1 MEVYKIDIT
10 SWTASF
16 RYPNLI
22 SGMQPTLE
30 VPPIST
36 VLGLINAAAGFYIEH
51 RELLLGYYF
60 EYEMQGEDL
69 ETIYQISSKDG
80 KPTNNAKSNVLL
92 RKFLVNNFLRIYTT
106 DKAIVDYLSQPYY
119 PLLLGRMNDLATV
132 THISGKED
140 LEEIEFASLIRG
152 QVIPFKFHL
161 PGQIQA
167 LPTYFT
173 NDFPRKN
180 IGTEP
185 FTIVSHKDRSYGSSA
200 TGYRDILPSGRTVD
214 IYFHQL
220 NFKNQLC
227 CWPSRKTE
235 RTILNRGR

>member
-22 SGMQPTLE
+22 SGIQPTLE

-51 RELLLGYYF
+51 ENLQLGYYF
-60 EYEMQGEDL
+60 EYEMEGEDL

-80 KPTNNAKSNVLL
+80 KPTNNAKSNVIT
-92 RKFLVNNFLRIYTT
+92 RKFLYNAFLRIYTT
-106 DKAIVDYLSQPYY
+106 DEKIAGYLNQPHY

-132 THISGKED
+132 VKISEKVQ
-140 LEEIEFASLIRG
+140 LEEAEIAQNIRG
-152 QVIPFKFHL
+152 QIVPFRFYL

-167 LPTYFT
+167 LPQYFT
-173 NDFPRKN
+173 NSFPRKN

-185 FTIVSHKDRSYGSSA
+185 FSIISYKSNISGNIPA
-200 TGYRDILPSGRTVD
+200 YRDVLPNGKDVD
-214 IYFHQL
+214 IFFHQISF
-220 NFKNQLC
+220 N
-227 CWPSRKTE
+227 
-235 RTILNRGR
+235 

>member
-36 VLGLINAAAGFYIEH
+36 VLGLINAAAGCYLRH
-51 RELLLGYYF
+51 SNLQLGYYF
-60 EYEMQGEDL
+60 QYEAEGEDM

-80 KPTNNAKSNVLL
+80 KASNNVKSNIMM
-92 RKFLVNNFLRIYTT
+92 RKFFFNTFLRIYTT
-106 DKAIVDYLSQPYY
+106 EEKIAEYLSQPYY
-119 PLLLGRMNDLATV
+119 QLVLGRMNDLATV
-132 THISGKED
+132 ETISKKVT
-140 LEEIEFASLIRG
+140 LEKIENAEKIRG
-152 QVIPFKFHL
+152 QVVPFSFGL

-167 LPTYFT
+167 LPKYFT
-173 NDFPRKN
+173 DEFPRKN

-185 FTIVSHKDRSYGSSA
+185 FSVIDHKSKTFNTHVTA
-200 TGYRDILPSGRTVD
+200 YRDILPDGKPVD

-220 NFKNQLC
+220 NLDTF
-227 CWPSRKTE
+227 
-235 RTILNRGR
+235 

>member
-36 VLGLINAAAGFYIEH
+36 VLGLINAAAGFYLQHEN
-51 RELLLGYYF
+51 LQLGYYF
-60 EYEMQGEDL
+60 EYETECEDL

-80 KPTNNAKSNVLL
+80 RPTNNAKSNIIY
-92 RKFLVNNFLRIYTT
+92 RKFLFNNFLRIYTF
-106 DKAIVDYLSQPYY
+106 DEKIVRYFSQPYF
-119 PLLLGRMNDLATV
+119 PLVLGRMNDLATV
-132 THISGKED
+132 EKISDKES
-140 LEEIEFASLIRG
+140 LEKIEGATEIRG

-167 LPTYFT
+167 LPQYFT
-173 NDFPRKN
+173 NEFPRKN
-180 IGTEP
+180 LGTEP
-185 FTIVSHKDRSYGSSA
+185 FSVIGYKSKTFNTNV
-200 TGYRDILPSGRTVD
+200 TGYRDILPNGKSVD
-214 IYFHQL
+214 IYFHEINSAVL
-220 NFKNQLC
+220 
-227 CWPSRKTE
+227 
-235 RTILNRGR
+235 